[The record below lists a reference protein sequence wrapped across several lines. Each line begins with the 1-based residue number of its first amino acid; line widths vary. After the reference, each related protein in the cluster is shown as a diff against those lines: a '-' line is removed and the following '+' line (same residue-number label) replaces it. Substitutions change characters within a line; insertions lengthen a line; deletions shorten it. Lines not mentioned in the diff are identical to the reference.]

1 MLLSQRNSK
10 TKLSQ
15 QKKLRYSPETELINN
30 FDKSHDS
37 VLIAKI
43 QHFVSITNINNES
56 QIDCCY
62 GLMKNIFQE
71 LFQTWNPFHNVMA
84 LWSHHSIIF
93 PFTQQKRERKLLM
106 SIKQNENL
114 NQKHISFLHE
124 QNHKEKLQQNN
135 FSNYF
140 TFSPTEINRTPRS
153 LL

>member
-1 MLLSQRNSK
+1 M
-10 TKLSQ
+10 
-15 QKKLRYSPETELINN
+15 RYSPKNRTNTQLWQRVTIP
-30 FDKSHDS
+30 F
-37 VLIAKI
+37 LIAKI

-56 QIDCCY
+56 QIDCCN
-62 GLMKNIFQE
+62 GLTKNIFQE

-93 PFTQQKRERKLLM
+93 PFTQSKRERKLLM
-106 SIKQNENL
+106 SFKANRNL
-114 NQKHISFLHE
+114 NKPDLSFLI
-124 QNHKEKLQQNN
+124 NKTTKRKVTAKTT